1 MQACDRNGRGDVA
14 VTKGD
19 GNIDLIPHVEA
30 VVCED
35 SKIISRAE
43 HANCPSCRGRG
54 TLEPGQGH

>member
-1 MQACDRNGRGDVA
+1 MA

-35 SKIISRAE
+35 SKVISRAE